1 MAVHLLMTLAA
12 IHGSA
17 AGGMPVT
24 VVLDPLMAVLTR
36 NRLAAMH
43 GSLEYCGHD
52 LESTPIPT
60 LCVTG
65 NTLLRR
71 IGLGEMIPW
80 GR

>member
-12 IHGSA
+12 IHGFA
-17 AGGMPVT
+17 AGGMLVT

-36 NRLAAMH
+36 KRLAAMH
-43 GSLEYCGHD
+43 GSLEFLD
-52 LESTPIPT
+52 RDVESTPIPT